1 MLFLN
6 NLLRYLAIFLPLTCV
21 LGLVEGAVRGMWG
34 FNPAELRYQAGP
46 GGCSRRRGFF

>member
-1 MLFLN
+1 MLFLT

-34 FNPAELRYQAGP
+34 FNPAELRYQAGAW
-46 GGCSRRRGFF
+46 GCSRHRGFF